1 MAASIRFG
9 TQELESGVISP
20 KMVEQQLE
28 GDNVADLM
36 SSQSCGQGPT
46 LDSASSFN
54 FCSFSSL
61 LVFFSN
67 GGYSDFCSCPLWG
80 WKGGLSSPFPSCA
93 ISKMILDHN
102 PKGWCALA
110 SA

>member
-9 TQELESGVISP
+9 AQELESGAILP

-28 GDNVADLM
+28 GDKVADLM

-54 FCSFSSL
+54 FSSFSSL

-67 GGYSDFCSCPLWG
+67 GGYPDLYPCPLWG
-80 WKGGLSSPFPSCA
+80 LERKVIDGWHVVDDDDYNQSVG
-93 ISKMILDHN
+93 N
-102 PKGWCALA
+102 PKRKV
-110 SA
+110 